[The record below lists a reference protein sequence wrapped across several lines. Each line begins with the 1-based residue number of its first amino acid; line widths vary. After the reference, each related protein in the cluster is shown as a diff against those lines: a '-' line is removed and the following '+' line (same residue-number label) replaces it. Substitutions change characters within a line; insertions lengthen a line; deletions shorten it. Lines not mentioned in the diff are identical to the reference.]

1 MISEPE
7 LVGEAD
13 FPAGQLLAQEP
24 KAPRPPRP
32 RRPWLWAL
40 GGAVVASAVWAGGL
54 YAYERS
60 QDRGVD
66 LGGYGSFDNLCRKAK
81 LESLTRALGERSLDA
96 PGGLERNDA
105 LDRSYCYLNL
115 GPEDSGYAVEVVY
128 QLHKVIDPEPEFG
141 VRARE
146 FANDDLTNVPGI
158 GEQALLDRDEDNGGA
173 SLQVLDGQAEISI
186 SLTLNEGYDE
196 DGNPLQ
202 GPKRRD
208 LSTIDA
214 QLTDDMNAL
223 IAALKK

>member
-13 FPAGQLLAQEP
+13 FPAGQLLAHEP

-40 GGAVVASAVWAGGL
+40 GGAVVASTVWAGGL
-54 YAYERS
+54 FAYERS

-66 LGGYGSFDNLCRKAK
+66 LGGYGSFDNLCQKAK
-81 LESLTRALGERSLDA
+81 LESLTRALGERSLDS
-96 PGGLERNDA
+96 PGRTERNDA
-105 LDRSYCYLNL
+105 LDISYCYLNL
-115 GPEDSGYAVEVVY
+115 GPEDAGYSVSVGY
-128 QLHKVIDPEPEFG
+128 QLHKVTDPEPEFA
-141 VRARE
+141 VRVRE
-146 FANDDLTNVPGI
+146 HGSDELTSLPGI
-158 GEQALLDRDEDNGGA
+158 GEQALFNRDEDNTSA
-173 SLQVLDGQAEISI
+173 SLHVLDGQAEISI
-186 SLTLNEGYDE
+186 RLDVSEGFDE

-202 GPKRRD
+202 GRKRRD